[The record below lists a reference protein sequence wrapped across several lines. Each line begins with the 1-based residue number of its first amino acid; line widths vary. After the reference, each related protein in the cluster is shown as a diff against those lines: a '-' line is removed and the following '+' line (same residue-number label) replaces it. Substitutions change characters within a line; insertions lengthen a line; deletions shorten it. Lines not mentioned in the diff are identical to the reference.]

1 MDNQDLFLG
10 YVEKFAN
17 SYNKLEGVIANLK
30 KPDKKVFDELENFS
44 KYANESYVKWHRENI
59 SVIREPHIFTQMNKA
74 MKNMV
79 LTLSIEY
86 PPGWQY
92 LSKSIN
98 PSTIV
103 ALELHREAFFVALDA
118 YLDLVKRS
126 K

>member
-1 MDNQDLFLG
+1 MDSQDSFLF

-17 SYNKLEGVIANLK
+17 LYNKFENLIVNLDKPNIKIFEDLES
-30 KPDKKVFDELENFS
+30 FS
-44 KYANESYVKWHRENI
+44 KFANEAYIKWHRENI

-92 LSKSIN
+92 LNKSIN
-98 PSTIV
+98 SSTIV
-103 ALELHREAFFVALDA
+103 GLKLHREAFFVALDA
-118 YLDLVKRS
+118 YLDLVKKSR
-126 K
+126 